1 MFRLI
6 FYIAASIIMT
16 FINLPFNYTN
26 AFELVWGNILTS
38 LILSTLNFCFY
49 LIVYK
54 FVRWYALLADATSED
69 KSRLHWFIRL
79 VFALSLYALTYIPGL
94 SELLTGIIHSSY
106 LFGVGKWNEF
116 IQRISDIL
124 TFS

>member
-6 FYIAASIIMT
+6 FYISVSIIMT
-16 FINLPFNYTN
+16 FIKLPFSYTN
-26 AFELVWGNILTS
+26 AFELIWGNILTS

-49 LIVYK
+49 LIAYK
-54 FVRWYALLADATSED
+54 FVGWYALLTDATSEE

-79 VFALSLYALTYIPGL
+79 VFALWLYALTYIPVI
-94 SELLTGIIHSSY
+94 SELLTDIIHSSY

-124 TFS
+124 TY